1 KAIVDGT
8 PAPPSDVAPRARRR
22 ALRGDLDT
30 IVGKALKKDPGE
42 RYASV
47 TAFADD
53 LGRYVRHEPIAARP
67 DALAYRAAKFVRRNR
82 TAVALAA
89 LAFAA
94 SIAGVAAT
102 LVQART
108 TRA

>member
-1 KAIVDGT
+1 
-8 PAPPSDVAPRARRR
+8 
-22 ALRGDLDT
+22 

-67 DALAYRAAKFVRRNR
+67 DALTYRAAKFVRRNR
-82 TAVALAA
+82 TAVALGA
-89 LAFAA
+89 LALTA
-94 SIAGVAAT
+94 SIVGVAAT

-108 TRA
+108 TRAERDFALRELSRAEAVNDLNTF